1 MPPLALGK
9 LRENLR
15 LLGEN
20 QQQESLLLTASSTAG
35 RTPRESPRVAAA
47 AQPGCHSAR
56 SAASQGSASSSAAFP
71 FAARS
76 GNAAASQHQQQQQ
89 QALSARGKRSCSDAN
104 AVQHGTSIGNMSS
117 IDGGDEDDCRSAGRS
132 APPSD
137 LDEIVL

>member
-35 RTPRESPRVAAA
+35 RTPRESPRVATA

-56 SAASQGSASSSAAFP
+56 SAASQGSAAFP

-76 GNAAASQHQQQQQ
+76 GNAAAPHQQQQQ
-89 QALSARGKRSCSDAN
+89 QQPLSARGKRSCSDAN

-117 IDGGDEDDCRSAGRS
+117 IDGGDEDDSRSAGRS